1 MTPSENIT
9 AFLPQRPPFIM
20 ISKLLYV
27 EDKKTVT
34 GYIVAEDNILVED
47 GIFTEAGLLEN
58 MAQTAAAGAGYKA
71 TIEYKPVLNGYIGMV
86 KNFLLFGLPKA
97 NDILKTEVTETS
109 RFFMMQTIQGKIWCG
124 EKLLAQCEMKIFLQE
139 EN

>member
-1 MTPSENIT
+1 
-9 AFLPQRPPFIM
+9 M

-71 TIEYKPVLNGYIGMV
+71 TIEKKPVLNGYIGVV
-86 KNFLLFGLPKA
+86 KNFFLFGLPKV
-97 NDILKTEVTETS
+97 NDELKTEVREKS
-109 RFFMMQTIQGKIWCG
+109 QFFRMHTIEGKVWCG